1 MSTTI
6 VQLRA
11 ENIKRLKAVCITPT
25 GAIVTV
31 GGRNAQGKTSV
42 LDAIMMAL
50 AGTKSAPSKPVRDG
64 EKKGTIVLET
74 QEIRVTRK
82 FNATGTTALEV
93 TNLEGLSFP
102 SPQAVLDKLCA
113 TLSFDPLQFVRL
125 GDTPEGR
132 RQQLQRLR
140 DLAGVDTTEIDAQRK
155 AVFDQRT
162 EINREVKRQ
171 EGLVASLPMSGP
183 ARVDTAAVLEEMTA
197 AEKRNDALRV
207 KINELAEARRD
218 LSQADLDIS
227 NAEKAAGEANSAV
240 RKLELTL
247 KAAQELAAQKMEA
260 VGAAR
265 RYRAELAGNIEV
277 VDADPAP
284 ELEGL
289 SKHRQILRDAETTN
303 AAAAKVEQRKVEA
316 DKLRDLEKKA
326 ADKTAQLEKIEADRL
341 ALTKSAKF
349 PIEDLDLGESGVLY
363 KGLPLEQASSAEQ
376 LRVGLAVACT
386 INPSLKVML
395 IRDGSLLDDDSLK
408 LVAEMAEKNG
418 AQVWLEKV
426 GNDGKCTVVIED
438 GEVVE
443 QNLI

>member
-50 AGTKSAPSKPVRDG
+50 AGTKSVPSKPVRDG

-74 QEIRVTRK
+74 QEIIVTRK
-82 FNATGTTALEV
+82 FNATGTTSLEV
-93 TNLEGLSFP
+93 TNRDKLVFP

-155 AVFDQRT
+155 TVFDQRT

-171 EGLVASLPMSGP
+171 EGVVASLPMSGP
-183 ARVDTAAVLEEMTA
+183 ARVDTAAVLEEMRTTEERNKGVNDQIRERQQA
-197 AEKRNDALRV
+197 DNDLAYFAKEIQKAELRV
-207 KINELAEARRD
+207 TADKQHLHTVEMALEAAKRTLAQSEKSLHTAKADRGEL
-218 LSQADLDIS
+218 
-227 NAEKAAGEANSAV
+227 EANIALADA
-240 RKLELTL
+240 KPKPALED
-247 KAAQELAAQKMEA
+247 
-260 VGAAR
+260 VGK
-265 RYRAELAGNIEV
+265 Y
-277 VDADPAP
+277 
-284 ELEGL
+284 
-289 SKHRQILRDAETTN
+289 RQILRDAETTN

-316 DKLRDLEKKA
+316 DKLLDLEKKA

-376 LRVGLAVACT
+376 LRVGLAVACAV
-386 INPSLKVML
+386 NPSLKVML